1 MKIFLLTVFFFSF
14 ALAAFGQDDP
24 VVAEVNGKTIRKST
38 LFAYHQ
44 QNLSFVQSSK
54 EVTLESSLN
63 DLIDRIIGIEN
74 AKKDKIHEQPEV
86 VKKMNDVVYHA
97 FISKELTPKLQKI
110 KVTESDIKEY
120 YEKYPEYRTSQI
132 LFRLRTLPSDA
143 DVAVALDKANQVYKE
158 VGVNVKKSNIE
169 KFKVLAAKHSQST
182 SAVTGGDMGYQPRT
196 RLTKQYFDAIHK
208 QPLYYVTKPFRSQYG
223 YHVVMVTGVKKYEE
237 IDKKLYEKIVYDQ
250 KRDKILAEYFKEQ
263 REKAKIKINKKAM
276 EI

>member
-1 MKIFLLTVFFFSF
+1 MKFFLFVIFSMSF
-14 ALAAFGQDDP
+14 ALSGFAQSDP
-24 VVAEVNGKTIRKST
+24 IVAEVNGKTIRKST

-63 DLIDRIIGIEN
+63 DLIDRLIGIEN

-120 YEKYPEYRTSQI
+120 YSKYPEYRTSQI
-132 LFRLRTLPSDA
+132 LFRLRTIPSDA
-143 DVAVALDKANQVYKE
+143 DVALALDKATQIYKQ
-158 VGVNVKKSNIE
+158 VGVDVKKANAD
-169 KFKVLAAKHSQST
+169 KFRELAAQYSQST
-182 SAVTGGDMGYQPRT
+182 SAVTGGDMGFQPRT
-196 RLTKQYFDAIHK
+196 RLTKQYFDAIHNK
-208 QPLYYVTKPFRSQYG
+208 PINYVTKPFRSQYG
-223 YHVVMVTGVKKYEE
+223 YHVVMVTGVKKYDE

-250 KRDKILAEYFKEQ
+250 KRDEILAEYFEEQ
-263 REKAKIKINKKAM
+263 REKAKIKINKEAM
-276 EI
+276 KI